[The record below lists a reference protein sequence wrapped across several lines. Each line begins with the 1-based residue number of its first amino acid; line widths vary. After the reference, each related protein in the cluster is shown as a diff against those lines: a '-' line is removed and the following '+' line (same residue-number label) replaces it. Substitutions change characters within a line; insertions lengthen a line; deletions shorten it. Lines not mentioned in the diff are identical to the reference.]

1 MSFKTYQRL
10 EISWPWVN
18 ASQMPLLFDTSMRTV
33 FSFREIAPDSHFPV
47 SEKTNRN
54 KTQQSIPSFNV
65 HLFNL
70 FFVLFSN
77 TYQ

>member
-18 ASQMPLLFDTSMRTV
+18 ASEMPLLFDTSMRTV
-33 FSFREIAPDSHFPV
+33 FSFRESALDSHFPV
-47 SEKTNRN
+47 SEKTNQN
-54 KTQQSIPSFNV
+54 KTRQSIPSFNV
-65 HLFNL
+65 
-70 FFVLFSN
+70 SN